1 MAALLNKPLVV
12 FLMFVLLIKPD
23 SFAAV
28 FPQLSAAYNV
38 GTLFVFACV
47 LLLALTTTRFSL
59 LTVYVTVFQGFF
71 VCSTYINGGNIDT
84 AVFTFLRVIA
94 LCCLIESGIRVDCRS
109 LLMGGVIAFFAYL
122 LINLITIVAFPNGLY
137 LSAQTGNACYFLGHR
152 NVLSKTLLPGLLL
165 SYLLDYIDKRCFGKR
180 FITYFILYAVTEVA
194 VWSASGL
201 ASLLVV
207 IAIYA
212 IAITKSHAL
221 KHGMMMAAGIGAL
234 GTISIVVLRLQE
246 LFSFLIVD
254 VLHRD
259 LTLTTRTIVW
269 DKAFDVIESAPIFGY
284 GLEESVTAQI
294 RFGTVESSHNYFLD
308 QIYYGGVVAL
318 CLLMLGLYMLGSRL
332 RKCPSK
338 EVVAVLASCLGG
350 FFCLGIVEPL
360 GMGFAYLIIPVVVSY
375 HACSFESAAHPSKE
389 MSNERS

>member
-1 MAALLNKPLVV
+1 MAAIAKN
-12 FLMFVLLIKPD
+12 
-23 SFAAV
+23 S
-28 FPQLSAAYNV
+28 
-38 GTLFVFACV
+38 
-47 LLLALTTTRFSL
+47 LLLALIYCLLAPALFGVEKQLLGAEAYLQVLPICCLSVFFFVSTVGVLMLLRRALQRNKHFENLFSL
-59 LTVYVTVFQGFF
+59 AT
-71 VCSTYINGGNIDT
+71 
-84 AVFTFLRVIA
+84 
-94 LCCLIESGIRVDCRS
+94 
-109 LLMGGVIAFFAYL
+109 M
-122 LINLITIVAFPNGLY
+122 
-137 LSAQTGNACYFLGHR
+137 
-152 NVLSKTLLPGLLL
+152 LL
-165 SYLLDYIDKRCFGKR
+165 SFACIVV
-180 FITYFILYAVTEVA
+180 FILYAVTEVA

-221 KHGMMMAAGIGAL
+221 KHSMMMAAGIGAL